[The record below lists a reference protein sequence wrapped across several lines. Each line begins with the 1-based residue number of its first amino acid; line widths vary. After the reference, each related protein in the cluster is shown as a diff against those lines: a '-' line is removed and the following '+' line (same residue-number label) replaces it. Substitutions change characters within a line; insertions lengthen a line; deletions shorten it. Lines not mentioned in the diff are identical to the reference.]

1 MVIKGKKKKKRG
13 KFASLCVKDGKFRFL
28 NDVWLPPVGTEL
40 CPRLSSTPQ
49 TSFCPDLFQASLF
62 QLEELARGRKPAEG
76 PVFGG
81 TVGAGLSA
89 GIWGRCLEKHR
100 AVGGPQ
106 RRE

>member
-1 MVIKGKKKKKRG
+1 MA
-13 KFASLCVKDGKFRFL
+13 ASCRHGAVSQA
-28 NDVWLPPVGTEL
+28 EL
-40 CPRLSSTPQ
+40 DSQ

-81 TVGAGLSA
+81 TAGAGLSA
-89 GIWGRCLEKHR
+89 GIWGRRLEKHR